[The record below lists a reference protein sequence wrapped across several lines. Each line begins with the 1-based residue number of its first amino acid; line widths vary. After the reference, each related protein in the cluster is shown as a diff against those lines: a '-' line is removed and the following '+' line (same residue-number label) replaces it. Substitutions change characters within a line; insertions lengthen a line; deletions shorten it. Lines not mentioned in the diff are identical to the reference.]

1 MPVGGLIAGVA
12 SLGSAAIG
20 AYSANKAAKQQ
31 AKAAKQAQATELE
44 MYRQSREDLAPY
56 RGVGEQGAYSLADM
70 FGFKTPN
77 NPDGSSP
84 FAEKA
89 WGAFKDTPYYRVP
102 YEEGMHAIDSSAA
115 ARGNLMSS
123 GHLKRIGEFA
133 GNYASK
139 QFGSYMDR
147 LYQLAGLGQNSATNT
162 ANAALSTGR
171 GVAGSQ
177 MAAGEAAA
185 SGIVGSTNA
194 ITSGIEGVGNNLA
207 YLAMRPTSGYGSNE
221 ISGARGMYF

>member
-31 AKAAKQAQATELE
+31 AKAANKAQETQLE

-89 WGAFKDTPYYRVP
+89 WGAFKETPYYTVP
-102 YEEGMHAIDSSAA
+102 YKEGMSAIDSSAA
-115 ARGNLMSS
+115 ALE
-123 GHLKRIGEFA
+123 LA
-133 GNYASK
+133 GQGAAAPIACIASK
-139 QFGSYMDR
+139 CRKSRAFRSTKR
-147 LYQLAGLGQNSATNT
+147 ATT
-162 ANAALSTGR
+162 TG
-171 GVAGSQ
+171 
-177 MAAGEAAA
+177 
-185 SGIVGSTNA
+185 
-194 ITSGIEGVGNNLA
+194 
-207 YLAMRPTSGYGSNE
+207 
-221 ISGARGMYF
+221 

>member
-31 AKAAKQAQATELE
+31 AKAANKAQETQLE

-89 WGAFKDTPYYRVP
+89 WGAFKETPYYTVP
-102 YEEGMHAIDSSAA
+102 FKEGMSAIDSSAA

-147 LYQLAGLGQNSATNT
+147 LYQLAGLGQNSSTNS

-185 SGIVGSTNA
+185 SGTV
-194 ITSGIEGVGNNLA
+194 GVGNALATGVAGLGNNLS
-207 YLAMRPTSGYGSNE
+207 YLAMSPTSGYQPHPFYG
-221 ISGARGMYF
+221 